1 MLLITC
7 LHFTQNCKKSK
18 NCENPIKKNITY
30 KSPSLSNK
38 PTFPPAPDICF
49 AGGPEPAEELRDPD
63 RGGGGGQASS
73 PAQTQERVQPQQQ
86 QQQ

>member
-1 MLLITC
+1 MFFKRKLKIVKIL
-7 LHFTQNCKKSK
+7 F
-18 NCENPIKKNITY
+18 KKNITY

-73 PAQTQERVQPQQQ
+73 PAQKQERVQPQQQ